1 MFNFN
6 RTDESALLYL
16 QANRIALL
24 SPCIVRIQ
32 VSIVCRGPLSR
43 SMKSRQ
49 LAFPF
54 KVYRQTRFKFK
65 IQIITFHDPFFLLFC
80 IHVAKNRM
88 IFSIASHF
96 FICYFFS
103 LRLSRVSALT
113 RLMRIL
119 I

>member
-1 MFNFN
+1 MVNMFNCN

-24 SPCIVRIQ
+24 SPYIVRIQ
-32 VSIVCRGPLSR
+32 VSIVCRRPLPR

-65 IQIITFHDPFFLLFC
+65 IQIITFHDPFFVSFC
-80 IHVAKNRM
+80 VHVAKKKT
-88 IFSIASHF
+88 
-96 FICYFFS
+96 
-103 LRLSRVSALT
+103 V
-113 RLMRIL
+113 
-119 I
+119 